1 MPLRMIISAEEIALI
16 NGGARI
22 ADIGG
27 AAVRDAI
34 QTGAREIDVAM
45 AGRDAMELAIA
56 RDYPDSEIR
65 DTWVWFQSGINTDGA
80 HNPVTTRQL

>member
-1 MPLRMIISAEEIALI
+1 MTLRMNKSAEEIKLI
-16 NGGARI
+16 KGGGRI

-34 QTGAREIDVAM
+34 KTGAREIDVAM

-56 RDYPDSEIR
+56 RNYPDSEIR
-65 DTWVWFQSGINTDGA
+65 DT
-80 HNPVTTRQL
+80 